1 MKRTKYLTEF
11 CKFKKYEKNSMMV
24 VVDVGLDENSC
35 YANPIKCAIDLFL
48 NSDSFYN
55 CTPYFSSESSNE
67 LLYNN
72 LL

>member
-1 MKRTKYLTEF
+1 
-11 CKFKKYEKNSMMV
+11 MMV
-24 VVDVGLDENSC
+24 IVDVGLDENSC
-35 YANPIKCAIDLFL
+35 YTNPIKCAIDLFL